1 MIDSSFASTQT
12 LRLTEL
18 HSHDIFCTPL
28 EARFDRLTR
37 LARASLRTPVAAITV
52 RAGQRLWFK
61 SVVGWNVRELPIA
74 DSLCERALASTEA
87 VIIEDTQLDST
98 TATHPLVVGGPKFRF
113 YAGQALL
120 DHRGNAVGAFEVFDL
135 RPRALLEQDLQN
147 LHDLVQLARKE
158 LLTTDLHNAQVQLVK
173 KLDLA
178 RRQALMDSLTAVW
191 NRRAADELLQRAIKS
206 ADEEGNLAIAV
217 CMIDINRFKAINDSY
232 GHPAGDRALQKVAQ
246 SLVSSVRDGDAVC
259 RTGGD
264 EFLVVM
270 PRVGAGEAD
279 TIADRLQ
286 RTVENAPLKTRS
298 GVIQLAVTTGIA
310 VRRPGERSTAEDLVQ
325 AADHAL
331 YRAKQ
336 SGARLNGSS
345 KPFPARTKGQTG

>member
-1 MIDSSFASTQT
+1 MLDSNFASTQT
-12 LRLTEL
+12 LRLTQL
-18 HSHDIFCTPL
+18 HSHDIFYTPL

-61 SVVGWNVRELPIA
+61 SIVGWNVRELSIA
-74 DSLCERALASTEA
+74 DSLSERTLASTEA

-120 DHRGNAVGAFEVFDL
+120 DHRGDAVGAFEVFDL

-158 LLTTDLHNAQVQLVK
+158 LLTTDLHDAQVQLVK

-178 RRQALMDSLTAVW
+178 RREALMDSLTAVW
-191 NRRAADELLQRAIKS
+191 NRRAADELLQKAIES
-206 ADEEGNLAIAV
+206 ADEHKLAVAV
-217 CMIDINRFKAINDSY
+217 CVIDINQFKAINDSY

-264 EFLVVM
+264 EFLIIM
-270 PRVGAGEAD
+270 PQVSAGEAD
-279 TIADRLQ
+279 TIADRLR
-286 RTVENAPLKTRS
+286 RTVHHTPLRTR
-298 GVIQLAVTTGIA
+298 GGAIQLTVTTGIA

-325 AADHAL
+325 AADRAL
-331 YRAKQ
+331 YQAKQ
-336 SGARLNGSS
+336 SVAGLNGPTE
-345 KPFPARTKGQTG
+345 PFPARARAQTK